1 METICVPWNLS
12 GESHVPNA
20 SKEKVPP
27 NPLHAHLGYWLRLVS
42 NQVSGSFASALQ
54 ERQLSVAEWV
64 ALNHVEMHPDI
75 TAASLADAMGM
86 TRGAVSKVLDKLLTK
101 NLLLRTPSPQD
112 SRAQLLALTRSGKR
126 LLPALTDIANGND
139 NHFFSV
145 LAAGER
151 SELRKLLQKLADAH
165 PFSAAPVD

>member
-1 METICVPWNLS
+1 M
-12 GESHVPNA
+12 PNA
-20 SKEKVPP
+20 STGKIPP

-86 TRGAVSKVLDKLLTK
+86 TRGAISKVLDKLQAK
-101 NLLLRTPSPQD
+101 HWLLRTPSPQD

-126 LLPALTDIANGND
+126 LLPAFTDMADAND
-139 NHFFSV
+139 NRYFSV
-145 LAAGER
+145 LSANER
-151 SELRKLLQKLADAH
+151 RELRRLLQKLADAH
-165 PFSAAPVD
+165 RISAIPVD